1 MTLKEQIDGRHY
13 ERGLL
18 AAQSSSTSF
27 RTACKCFARSPT
39 HADLTLFAKPFKF
52 VHFCLLNL
60 LSISFDHVSS
70 CQG

>member
-1 MTLKEQIDGRHY
+1 MKEVYRQTSLPLPVSELHAKALRVG
-13 ERGLL
+13 
-18 AAQSSSTSF
+18 QS
-27 RTACKCFARSPT
+27 

-52 VHFCLLNL
+52 LHFCLLNL